1 VVERRGRR
9 GWGNDEEGGQ
19 EELLA
24 RFRKLVSSFHFMTII
39 DSANELN
46 DLSDDGAKEAKNAN
60 KLRVER
66 NEEKGETILKACNER
81 DSARKDN

>member
-1 VVERRGRR
+1 LNVVERRGRR

-24 RFRKLVSSFHFMTII
+24 RFRKLVTSFRFMSFI

-46 DLSDDGAKEAKNAN
+46 NLSDDGARKVKDAN
-60 KLRVER
+60 KLRVGR
-66 NEEKGETILKACNER
+66 NEEKAETILKACNER
-81 DSARKDN
+81 D